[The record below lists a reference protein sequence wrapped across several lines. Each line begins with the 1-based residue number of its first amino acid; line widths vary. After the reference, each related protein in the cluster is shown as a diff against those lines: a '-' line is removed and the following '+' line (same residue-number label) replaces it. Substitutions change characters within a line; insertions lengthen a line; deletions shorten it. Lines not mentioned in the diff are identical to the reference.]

1 MKTHLPSKLRAA
13 LLAAIFACSVQSV
26 SAVTY
31 TEDTAVNGAISENIT
46 VNSGVTVNVNPNS
59 SDNSAIT
66 GSSLVLG
73 SDSNVVLSNGYVTVG
88 NPESDNSFTVS
99 GNGTI
104 TNNAIFTT
112 SDNLLIQNATL
123 INNSDVVMQGDSTLQ
138 HAVIDNNGDIS
149 FDGRLSATNSTINNA
164 DGTLNI
170 YGAADIT
177 DSKLIN
183 GGKLIFH
190 INENSRTGK
199 ALLTID
205 ESTVRKSGLA
215 ALPTGLMKVTVDAAN
230 SLGSVVGNTYH
241 FVDIAGVG
249 YLGASTEVDILGG
262 YEQVGTSSTYRHQNG
277 AYYFT
282 MDKIMGADTMIAV
295 SFSKDAAF
303 IQYVDDDNCSTY
315 GDIVYTTEEIIYG
328 SLNVGDG
335 SSVTMNN
342 GAALTIDNGSLNVAD
357 SGAFTINGGTLTF
370 APAED
375 SDITPVIN
383 GSVQINITGDTTAD
397 TAIISGLSNDGYK
410 NADISVLID
419 TSYSSALAGKTF
431 IFTDGDALS
440 TENISASTGSINWES
455 GIIGIGGDFGMQFT
469 YENGAMT
476 FGDKAGV
483 TVTTGGAVTGNGM
496 LVADG
501 TVIDDNT
508 VLSLEQQAV
517 SGETII
523 GTTDASAADTAIA
536 DAGSVLAS
544 DFNSDSTS
552 GDTHVNVVYGK
563 DVTLSSGNLEATS
576 LSTTVKDGNTTIAQ
590 STDSL
595 VLTFTSDTKLENGT
609 LGFGGEANG
618 EVVSITTQNGTESK
632 LVVPVDIIKN
642 EGNKVTLTNME
653 VTVDRALEM
662 EDGEMTLKGTRMTLG
677 GHKLT
682 DEEYKQLHIGDG
694 ANKQTVHIETDN
706 SAEAHLD
713 LHTNTKVNGG
723 KITMDGTEGF
733 TSFQAGYMKDAQG
746 NLDKDADTSVEFIGS
761 EINLK
766 DKDRGH
772 GGKHQ
777 VVLGGHKETHQT
789 IKMHGVHL
797 HGTGHVQNVHMNG
810 GRLGIG
816 NSPGVM
822 SITDTDFSG
831 TEWTFHLITNPTD
844 TNWVANGAN
853 TTPGDAFSQL
863 KLDGANTASGITILL
878 NYQTES
884 NGTYA
889 NTDSSAFG
897 VDFEIGSSIT
907 LIDTSKGTITGD
919 YKFAEY
925 TLPKLDPAA
934 GIIWDTSRL
943 FSTGAIYVIADLIG
957 DPSRIANTMVAAAGT
972 TGTFGRLGMQQ
983 LDAPRLNGTNVWAQ
997 AYASCQ
1003 DRNSTDGRNGFDSN
1017 ATGFAVGVDKQ
1028 LRKMP
1033 LIIGAALG
1041 TSNGTIK
1048 PNRGTATYT
1057 AGKID
1062 QDGMQMGLYGRYMV
1076 GTPDNENSLLID
1088 GYLTYGSY
1096 ENDSYRSAYATGKA
1110 ATASWDEHAWAMGVT
1125 VSRNYKFR
1133 EHTFIT
1139 PYAGI
1144 EYTTA
1149 EMHNFTER
1157 SNGSVRYSERDAYRN
1172 LAAVIGVSANRS
1184 FGLSNGQTLTPY
1196 ANVSLSQDIM
1206 RQDAKVT
1213 AYGAA
1218 DSITDES
1225 AHQGR
1230 TALQFSVGANWQIDK
1245 NWSMNAGYSIETRE
1259 DAVDQNANIGASYA
1273 F

>member
-13 LLAAIFACSVQSV
+13 LLAAIFACSAQSV

-59 SDNSAIT
+59 NDNSAIT

-73 SDSNVVLSNGYVTVG
+73 SDSNVVLSNGHVTVG
-88 NPESDNSFTVS
+88 NSESANSFTVS

-112 SDNLLIQNATL
+112 SDNLLIQDATL

-149 FDGRLSATNSTINNA
+149 FDGRLAATNSTINNA

-177 DSKLIN
+177 NSKLIN

-205 ESTVRKSGLA
+205 ERTVRKSGLA

-303 IQYVDDDNCSTY
+303 IHYDGSNNCSAY
-315 GDIVYTTEEIIYG
+315 GDIVYSTEETIHGTLNVGSGASISLNGGATLQINGG
-328 SLNVGDG
+328 SLNISDE
-335 SSVTMNN
+335 
-342 GAALTIDNGSLNVAD
+342 GSL
-357 SGAFTINGGTLTF
+357 TINGGKLQF
-370 APAED
+370 AASEGT
-375 SDITPVIN
+375 TPSIN
-383 GSVQINITGDTTAD
+383 GSVQLNINNDTAAD
-397 TAIISGLSNDGYK
+397 TAIISGLGSEGYK
-410 NADISVLID
+410 NADINVLID
-419 TSYSSALAGKTF
+419 TAYASALAGNTY
-431 IFTDGDALS
+431 IFTEDNSIAQ
-440 TENISASTGSINWES
+440 ENIGATSGKINWES
-455 GIIGIGGDFGMQFT
+455 GVIGISGDFNMEFT
-469 YENGAMT
+469 YTDGAMT
-476 FGDKAGV
+476 FGDSVGV
-483 TVTTGGAVTGNGM
+483 TVTTGGAVTGTGM
-496 LVADG
+496 LVAEG

-508 VLSLEQQAV
+508 VLTLEQQAV
-517 SGETII
+517 SGDTII
-523 GTTDASAADTAIA
+523 GTIDESADNTILA

-544 DFNSDSTS
+544 DFNEGAAQD
-552 GDTHVNVVYGK
+552 DTHINVVYGK
-563 DVTLSSGNLEATS
+563 DVTLASGNLEATS
-576 LSTTVKDGNTTIAQ
+576 LSSSVKDGNTIIAQ

-595 VLTFTSDTKLENGT
+595 VLSFTSDATLENGT
-609 LGFGGEANG
+609 LGFGSDANG

-632 LVVPVDIIKN
+632 IVVPVDIIQN

-653 VTVDRALEM
+653 VTIDRALEM
-662 EDGEMTLKGTRMTLG
+662 EGGEMTLKGTQMTLG

-694 ANKQTVHIETDN
+694 PDKQTVHIETDN

-723 KITMDGTEGF
+723 KLVLDGTEGE
-733 TSFQAGYMKDAQG
+733 TSFKAGFMKDSHG
-746 NLDKDADTSVEFIGS
+746 NLDKTAHTSVEFIGS

-766 DKDRGH
+766 DKDRGR
-772 GGKHQ
+772 GDKHH
-777 VVLGGHKETHQT
+777 VVLGGHKDTHQT

-844 TNWVANGAN
+844 TNWVTDGAN

-884 NGTYA
+884 NGTYT

-897 VDFEIGSSIT
+897 VDFQLGSSIT
-907 LIDTSKGTITGD
+907 LIDTSAGTITGD
-919 YKFAEY
+919 YEVKEY
-925 TLPKLDPAA
+925 TLPKLDPTA

-1017 ATGFAVGVDKQ
+1017 ATGFAVGVDQQ
-1028 LRKMP
+1028 LKKMP

-1041 TSNGTIK
+1041 TSNGTVK
-1048 PNRGTATYT
+1048 PNRSTATYT

-1062 QDGMQMGLYGRYMV
+1062 QDGMQLGLYGRYTV
-1076 GTPDNENSLLID
+1076 NAAEEENALLID
-1088 GYLTYGSY
+1088 GYLTYGAY
-1096 ENDSYRSAYATGKA
+1096 ENDSYRTSYTTGKA
-1110 ATASWDEHAWAMGVT
+1110 ATASWDEDAWAMGVT

-1139 PYAGI
+1139 PYAGL

-1149 EMHNFTER
+1149 DMHNFTER
-1157 SNGSVRYSERDAYRN
+1157 SNGSVSYSERDAYRN
-1172 LAAVIGVSANRS
+1172 LAAIIGVSANRS
-1184 FGLSNGQTLTPY
+1184 FGLSNGQTVTPY

-1218 DSITDES
+1218 DAITDES

-1245 NWSMNAGYSIETRE
+1245 NWSINAGYSIETRE